1 MSNIKMNWQV
11 VDTRTEKGR
20 LIPRAERPV
29 LMDKATLVQAT
40 AQAQKNP
47 GWKIRCIMPEPE

>member
-29 LMDKATLVQAT
+29 LMDKATLEQAT
-40 AQAQKNP
+40 AYANTHP
-47 GWKIRCIMPEPE
+47 GWKSRNILPE